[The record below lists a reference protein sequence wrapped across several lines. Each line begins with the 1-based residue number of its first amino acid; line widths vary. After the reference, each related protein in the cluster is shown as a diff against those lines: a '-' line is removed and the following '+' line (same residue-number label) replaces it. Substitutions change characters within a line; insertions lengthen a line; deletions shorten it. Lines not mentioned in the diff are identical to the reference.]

1 MKDSLRMFGK
11 MSLRVAAFL
20 VLIFPVYFLTLPAET
35 EVYRQNHKP
44 VSMTQTKQ
52 EIGPDFVVRVNASSD
67 ETICDK
73 AIDDTG
79 NWTQDPDL
87 ALFKTE
93 ANKRGLSCAGW
104 IPKHL
109 RGKWGIESVDEE
121 AVVVSVNGEVVAQDK
136 FRIVLKKGSCD
147 DGYVFTTFY
156 SAKNHPQINELEKK
170 RIGAR
175 LMGVEG
181 ELLVLFSKPFSFGH
195 TVFVSM
201 NSGSIES
208 IKGFF
213 GQRDSISLDLF
224 DTDTLKASDYF
235 DSKANK
241 WNTANLAATL
251 DKAHKICNLSGQ
263 GAEKVDQTK
272 VAEPNEKNLLKKAIN
287 LNGSGP
293 SPAKLTGVMSLKGD
307 CTISRISQTQTSCR
321 DRIIHTSY
329 DTSRIGFYFLSDTDQ
344 QDLLIVAYSGLAIAS
359 QKPSS
364 DARIQP
370 IDMLIVSGEIIKGS
384 GECYFENPYGG
395 NKARIECDFQSDKGI
410 RYSNYFMTDGQKPDI
425 VEIPTG

>member
-20 VLIFPVYFLTLPAET
+20 VLIFPVYFITLPAET

-44 VSMTQTKQ
+44 VSITQTKE

-67 ETICDK
+67 EFVCDK

-109 RGKWGIESVDEE
+109 RAKWGIERVDEE
-121 AVVVSVNGEVVAQDK
+121 EVVVSVVPK
-136 FRIVLKKGSCD
+136 
-147 DGYVFTTFY
+147 
-156 SAKNHPQINELEKK
+156 
-170 RIGAR
+170 
-175 LMGVEG
+175 
-181 ELLVLFSKPFSFGH
+181 
-195 TVFVSM
+195 
-201 NSGSIES
+201 
-208 IKGFF
+208 
-213 GQRDSISLDLF
+213 
-224 DTDTLKASDYF
+224 
-235 DSKANK
+235 
-241 WNTANLAATL
+241 
-251 DKAHKICNLSGQ
+251 
-263 GAEKVDQTK
+263 
-272 VAEPNEKNLLKKAIN
+272 PNEKNSFKKVIN
-287 LNGSGP
+287 LNGSRP
-293 SPAKLTGVMSLKGD
+293 SPAKLTGVMSLKGN
-307 CTISRISQTQTSCR
+307 CTVSRISQTQTSCR

-329 DTSRIGFYFLSDTDQ
+329 DTSRIGFYFLSDRDQ
-344 QDLLIVAYSGLAIAS
+344 QDLLIVAYSGLAIAL

-395 NKARIECDFQSDKGI
+395 NKARIECDFQPDKGI